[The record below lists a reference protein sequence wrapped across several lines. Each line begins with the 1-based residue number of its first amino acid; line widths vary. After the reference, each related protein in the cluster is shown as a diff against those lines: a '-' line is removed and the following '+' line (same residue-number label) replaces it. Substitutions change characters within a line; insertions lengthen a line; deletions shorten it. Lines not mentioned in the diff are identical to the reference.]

1 MYKKS
6 FKLLSILIA
15 VVIFSSLFVGC
26 GAKNE
31 PPKTEQPAKSDTAA
45 PEKTQAAQPEK
56 SPDSGKKVT
65 LAFWN
70 GFTGPDGE
78 ILKDIVK
85 RFNEKNSRKIEV
97 KMDVMGWD
105 VLSQKLPPAIATKTA
120 PGMVLMIGD
129 WIPQYLANDSFQALD
144 DFWSKTG
151 LKESDY
157 LQNVL
162 DLGKFGGKYYALPMQ
177 FNLIYLY
184 WNKDLFKAAGLDP
197 EKPPQTM
204 DELANYAVK
213 LTDPKKNQFGLGM
226 PVKGAPQY
234 WTSFFWNNGG
244 EIFDLKAKKSLL
256 NSPENVKTLE
266 WMQDLAVNKKVTPKG
281 ANGADIDNLLMSGK
295 LAMHINGPWLI
306 NGLKKNNINF
316 GITAPP
322 KGSVKQQVISGG
334 IGYTIPSSA
343 KPEEKEAAYEF
354 IKYWMS
360 PEILKEWSMKNG
372 FPPFSNAVIND
383 ADIKADPI
391 QSAISPLS
399 TLGRGYNPEGYQS
412 IGAIDSDALW
422 PMIETVVA
430 GSEKTSVVIKKAS
443 DKIDEIFKNSK

>member
-1 MYKKS
+1 MVKRSRKILCLVMVIVLMS
-6 FKLLSILIA
+6 LLFA
-15 VVIFSSLFVGC
+15 GC
-26 GAKNE
+26 GSGSKGEN
-31 PPKTEQPAKSDTAA
+31 TEQPSASGSDAGKTDTSGQ
-45 PEKTQAAQPEK
+45 EKA
-56 SPDSGKKVT
+56 DGGGKKVT
-65 LAFWN
+65 LSFWN

-85 RFNEKNSRKIEV
+85 RFNEKNADKIEV

-105 VLSQKLPPAIATKTA
+105 VLSQKLPPAIATKAA

-129 WIPQYLANDSFQALD
+129 WIPQYLANDSFAVLD
-144 DFWSKTG
+144 DFWQKTG
-151 LKESDY
+151 LKEGDY
-157 LQNVL
+157 VQNVL
-162 DLGKFGGKYYALPMQ
+162 DIGKYNGKYYALPMQ

-204 DELANYAVK
+204 EELGDYAVK
-213 LTDPKKNQFGLGM
+213 LTDAKNNQFGFGM

-256 NSPENVKTLE
+256 NSPENIKTLE
-266 WMQDLAVNKKVTPKG
+266 WMQDLAVNKKVTPRG
-281 ANGADIDNLLMSGK
+281 AGGADVDNLLMSGK
-295 LAMHINGPWLI
+295 LAMYINGPWLI
-306 NGLKKNNINF
+306 NGLKGNKINF

-322 KGSVKQQVISGG
+322 KGSSRQQVISGG
-334 IGYTIPSSA
+334 IGYAVPSTA

-354 IKYWMS
+354 IKFWLS

-372 FPPFSNAVIND
+372 FPAWSSTVMND

-391 QSAISPLS
+391 QSSISPLS
-399 TLGRGYNPEGYQS
+399 SMGRAYNPEAYQN
-412 IGAIDSDALW
+412 IGALDNDALW
-422 PMIETVVA
+422 PMMEAIVA
-430 GSEKTSVVIKKAS
+430 GSSKPADAIKKAS
-443 DKIDEIFKNSK
+443 DKMDEIFKGN